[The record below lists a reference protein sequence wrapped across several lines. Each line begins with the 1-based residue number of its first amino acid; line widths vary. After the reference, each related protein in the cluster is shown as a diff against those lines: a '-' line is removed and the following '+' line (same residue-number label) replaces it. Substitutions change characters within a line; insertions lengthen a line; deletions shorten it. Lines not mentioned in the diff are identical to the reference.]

1 MPNRPAVLPALLG
14 LLLIGSLLAG
24 CAAPSPTH
32 PSEPVTPT
40 AADTSTPEPVA
51 ALARDLV
58 VLSIEENGYA
68 HLFLNIPGEV
78 ELTRITAG
86 DWNDITPAVSPDG
99 SRIAFASNRGGFYD
113 LYLLDL
119 QSGGIQRLTETEQ
132 FDSSPT
138 WSPDLAWIA
147 YTTYADGSLEVALYS
162 LADPEQGQILLT
174 ENAASDHS
182 PAWAPNGRQ
191 IVFVSD
197 RSGDS
202 EIWLAD
208 LDINDDTRF
217 RNLSNSPQS
226 AETHPAWDAQGK
238 RLVWASDSL
247 DLGYS
252 GIYVWEV
259 DQPSRPAQ
267 WIGDGDWPAWN
278 AQGNQVIALLDGP
291 NQQYLTAYTLDGRLL
306 LAPFS
311 LPGRARGLI
320 WPNLSLPEPLPD
332 SFTQAAAVTP
342 AGMWSPVLTPV
353 SPIPNQRWYMVD
365 LPGVQA
371 PYPQLHD
378 LVDEAFTALRERAIQ
393 ATGWDALG
401 SLENAFVPITTSL
414 DPGYNE
420 DWLYTGRAFA
430 INSLMINAGWM
441 AVVREQIGTETYW
454 RLYLRAQRQDGS
466 LGEPIQNPPWDLN
479 ARYEL
484 DPRSYEA
491 GGRYA
496 PVPSGYWVDVT
507 SLAQAYGWQRLPALP
522 NWQNYFAGARFTEF
536 AMPSG
541 LDWYAAMLELYPA
554 EVLATPTRVL
564 PPTATPSRTPVPT
577 STPGPS
583 RTPRPTGSPTNTRT
597 PRPPTVTPTPSN
609 TPPPSVTPPT
619 VVPTFE

>member
-1 MPNRPAVLPALLG
+1 MLNPQSVFRTLASLG
-14 LLLIGSLLAG
+14 LLSLLLVG
-24 CAAPSPTH
+24 CYQELGTPSPESVPATI
-32 PSEPVTPT
+32 T
-40 AADTSTPEPVA
+40 DTLTPEPVTA
-51 ALARDLV
+51 TLAHDLV

-68 HLFLNIPGEV
+68 HLFVTVPGEM
-78 ELTRITAG
+78 ELTRITTG
-86 DWNDITPAVSPDG
+86 NWNDITPAISPDG
-99 SRIAFASNRGGFYD
+99 SRIAFASNRDGFYD
-113 LYLLDL
+113 IYLLDL
-119 QSGGIQRLTETEQ
+119 QSGGVQRLTETEQ

-147 YTTYADGSLEVALYS
+147 YTTYMGDNLEVAIYS
-162 LADPEQGQILLT
+162 LTDPSQEQIILT
-174 ENAASDHS
+174 ESPASDHS

-202 EIWLAD
+202 EIWLAN
-208 LDINDDTRF
+208 LDINDETRF
-217 RNLSNSPQS
+217 KNLSKAPQS
-226 AETHPAWDAQGK
+226 AETHPTWDAKGA
-238 RLVWASDSL
+238 RLAWVSDSL
-247 DLGYS
+247 QLGYS
-252 GIYVWEV
+252 GIYAWEAN
-259 DQPSRPAQ
+259 QPDRPAQ

-291 NQQYLTAYTLDGRLL
+291 NQQYLTAYTLNGRLL
-306 LAPFS
+306 LAPLP

-320 WPNLSLPEPLPD
+320 WPNVSLPNPLPD
-332 SFTQAAAVTP
+332 AFTQAADATP
-342 AGMWSPVLTPV
+342 TAMWAPILTPV
-353 SPIPNQRWYMVD
+353 GSIPNQRWYVVD

-378 LVDEAFTALRERAIQ
+378 LVDESFTALRERAVKD
-393 ATGWDALG
+393 TGWDALG

-414 DPGYNE
+414 DPGYQE

-430 INSLMINAGWM
+430 INSLMVNAGWM

-466 LGEPIQNPPWDLN
+466 LGEPIQNPPWDVN
-479 ARYEL
+479 ARYDL

-496 PVPSGYWVDVT
+496 PVPPGYWVDMT

-536 AMPSG
+536 AMPNG
-541 LDWYAAMLELYPA
+541 LDWYDAMLELYPP

-564 PPTATPSRTPVPT
+564 PPTATASKTPVPS

-583 RTPRPTGSPTNTRT
+583 RTPRPTGSPTHTRT
-597 PRPPTVTPTPSN
+597 PTSTPTSSN
-609 TPPPSVTPPT
+609 TPLPTVTPPT
-619 VVPTFE
+619 VVPTFQ